1 MCQLGHTSPFHATD
15 IHVGLESQDSKSSK
29 MVVKQREAGELIIT
43 LAIASLTLLN
53 NLLKV

>member
-29 MVVKQREAGELIIT
+29 TVVKQREAGELIYYC
-43 LAIASLTLLN
+43 
-53 NLLKV
+53 KVTSPGHL